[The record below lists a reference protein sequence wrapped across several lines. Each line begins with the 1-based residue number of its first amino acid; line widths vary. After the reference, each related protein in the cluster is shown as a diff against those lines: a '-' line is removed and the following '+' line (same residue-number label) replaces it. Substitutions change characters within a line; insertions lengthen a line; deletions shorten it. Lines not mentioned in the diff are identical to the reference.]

1 MKKQSALTAE
11 ELYNIDPQ
19 FIQELATGVEEPADI
34 AYRFG
39 YTADQWAELKTNEW
53 LNREVSNAI
62 AERNR
67 TGKTFTTK
75 AKIMAEKLLDHI
87 YQKALDP
94 SAALKDKVTTL
105 ATIAKLGD
113 LEPEKTSKVEAGPG
127 FSITITVPQTKEEV
141 VIKQV
146 EKVEETPKEVVLDLP
161 FKEKEV
167 VE

>member
-11 ELYNIDPQ
+11 DLYSIDPQ
-19 FIQELATGVEEPADI
+19 FIQELATGVEEPEDI

-39 YTADQWAELKTNEW
+39 YTAEQWSVLKENEW
-53 LNREVSNAI
+53 LIREVNNAI

-67 TGKTFTTK
+67 SGKTFTTK
-75 AKIMAEKLLDHI
+75 SRVMADKLLDHV

-94 SAALKDKVTTL
+94 NVALKDKVTAL

-146 EKVEETPKEVVLDLP
+146 EEAEETPKEVVLDLP